1 MSKPQHKSHKKML
14 LTIIIVIVIL
24 VVFGSV
30 IWVKHKNTP
39 ATANTATSSYPAEN
53 NSNNARKESSSPAPT
68 LNNGPTS
75 STSQNSTTNNSLS
88 NVSLTITRA
97 GVVGNNLQVGT
108 LIDGSTSGTCTLSVS
123 QTGQTT
129 ITASDQETTENNSYV
144 CPVFN
149 LPLSKFPNQG
159 SWNVSIVFS
168 NSSGSVTSSWID
180 NPVSLSSTP

>member
-1 MSKPQHKSHKKML
+1 MSKRKHIKYKIVIT
-14 LTIIIVIVIL
+14 TIILALLIVL
-24 VVFGSV
+24 LSV
-30 IWVKHKNTP
+30 IWLTHKNTP
-39 ATANTATSSYPAEN
+39 ATTNTATSSYPAEN
-53 NSNNARKESSSPAPT
+53 NSNNARKESSSPALT